1 MKNTKIKI
9 ALAFILVAALLLS
22 ACGPKAT
29 PLPPTPDL
37 NAYATEVASTVVAQ
51 ITKTAAAYTPPPTN
65 TPVASPTPEITPT
78 PQATSTIDPA
88 ACDNSKFI
96 ADITIPDGSQM
107 SPKQQFTKTWQIQNI
122 GPCTWTTAYTLIYAY
137 GSSPDAK
144 MNGQPVALA
153 GEVKTG
159 ETVNVS
165 VNLTAPSKPGTYSAY
180 WRMKNATGSPFGEF
194 LYVIIVVK

>member
-1 MKNTKIKI
+1 MKNAKTKI
-9 ALAFILVAALLLS
+9 ALAVILVAALLLG

-37 NAYATEVASTVVAQ
+37 DAYATQVASTVVAQ

-65 TPVASPTPEITPT
+65 TPVASPTSEITFT

-88 ACDNSKFI
+88 KCDNSKFI
-96 ADITIPDGSQM
+96 ADISVPDGSQM
-107 SPKQQFTKTWQIQNI
+107 TPKQEFTKTWQIQNI

-137 GSSPDAK
+137 GSSTDAK

-165 VNLTAPSKPGTYSAY
+165 VNLTAPSKAGTYTGV
-180 WRMKNATGSPFGEF
+180 WRMKNANGSPFGDF
-194 LYVIIVVK
+194 LYVVIIVK